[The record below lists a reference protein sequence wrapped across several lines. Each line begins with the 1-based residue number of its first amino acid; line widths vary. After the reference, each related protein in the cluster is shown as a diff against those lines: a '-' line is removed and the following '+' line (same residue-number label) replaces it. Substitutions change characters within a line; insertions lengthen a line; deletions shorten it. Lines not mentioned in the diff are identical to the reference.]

1 MGSEMCI
8 RDRSGYDGWLSSAG
22 FIGPKVEVAHDISL
36 LVPEIFCRMSPAERD
51 AKTLIEGGY
60 LEKLEDYYKDGELIL
75 ASRLGYR
82 MTEKFMRAY
91 FGRIFL
97 HPDTVF
103 TPEMLR
109 PELQDADIFADS
121 VRTISTTHARVAKAY
136 FDDGTVSLAVPPIR
150 ALLEIMVNGVCS
162 EGWTLDDP
170 ELREIF
176 TRESV
181 LASDWYAERID
192 AKQAEAVRR
201 AERGIAHLEQFMADP
216 RNASACEEIDVQARL
231 DQVRKFHDR
240 AVTAEYR
247 QQLVGT
253 LGRQVNFR

>member
-8 RDRSGYDGWLSSAG
+8 RDS
-22 FIGPKVEVAHDISL
+22 
-36 LVPEIFCRMSPAERD
+36 
-51 AKTLIEGGY
+51 
-60 LEKLEDYYKDGELIL
+60 
-75 ASRLGYR
+75 
-82 MTEKFMRAY
+82 
-91 FGRIFL
+91 
-97 HPDTVF
+97 PDTVF

-170 ELREIF
+170 ELREMF